1 MATDEKM
8 VEGIQMRLAAVPQG
22 EWHSSLGSGHC
33 VMTAVMS
40 DIPSGAEDYET
51 VFICDVLPDYR
62 VEDSQAWKNRSPLLD
77 FITNAPTDIRFLCA
91 ELAAAR
97 EMAGQLR
104 EVIGKLWNAGGMLY
118 CARLMTP
125 TSADRTDDIER
136 WSKAVRVADAA
147 LDTTQSKEA

>member
-1 MATDEKM
+1 VATDEKM

-77 FITNAPTDIRFLCA
+77 LHHKR
-91 ELAAAR
+91 
-97 EMAGQLR
+97 
-104 EVIGKLWNAGGMLY
+104 
-118 CARLMTP
+118 
-125 TSADRTDDIER
+125 ADRYSLFVCGVGGGTGDGG
-136 WSKAVRVADAA
+136 AVAGSDR
-147 LDTTQSKEA
+147 